1 MADKLIRLPQL
12 QRFKTNADA
21 KYQDKLTA
29 GTNINISGNVIS
41 AQTSVGQQ
49 ALYNAV
55 ITSAGWSGS
64 SNTVNILGITAGDD
78 VEIVGVNPA
87 GLTSSQIQDAKFALD
102 LITYGTTAADSITF
116 YALGT
121 VPSVDIPVT
130 IRKVVN
136 GTLSDGVYGNANITS
151 YSINAAVNT
160 TTDIYTAT
168 GNCKVYISAELKAI
182 TENANGDI
190 ILKMNG
196 TTIMSTR
203 CNPSLQTVSYPRI
216 LIATVLMEA
225 GDVLSI
231 QNPFSSTVIQG
242 SYKVVPAGSSQIT
255 AITDY
260 SSGVVMNAD
269 VIYDGYWDSQVQIV
283 KQGRICVISGYVRFK
298 AEAAADTTLFT
309 VPSGALPSSI
319 YSAANATILGE
330 ITGDNTARNCQ
341 VTTAGV
347 FRMHNSAT
355 PSSGYMRFNGTYIS
369 ET

>member
-29 GTNINISGNVIS
+29 GTNITISNNVIS
-41 AQTSVGQQ
+41 AQASYGQQ

-64 SNTVNILGITAGDD
+64 SNTVSVVGITAGDD

-87 GLTSSQIQDAKFALD
+87 GLTSQQIQNAKFALD
-102 LITYGTTAADSITF
+102 LITYGTTAANSITF

-136 GTLSDGVYGNANITS
+136 GTLSDGVYGNADITS
-151 YSINAAVNT
+151 TSITAQVNT
-160 TTDIYTAT
+160 TTTIYTAT
-168 GNCKVYISAELKAI
+168 GNCKVYLSVQ
-182 TENANGDI
+182 TNHDGENVAKDVV
-190 ILKMNG
+190 LYMNG
-196 TTIMSTR
+196 TNILSAHIDPSTIVKYSRFMT
-203 CNPSLQTVSYPRI
+203 
-216 LIATVLMEA
+216 ATLLMEA

-231 QNPFSSTVIQG
+231 NNPFSSTVSFG
-242 SYKVVPAGSSQIT
+242 CMYRVVPAGSSQIT

-260 SSGVVMNAD
+260 SSGVVVNTA
-269 VIYDGYWDSQVQIV
+269 VISNNPSYLDIKLI
-283 KQGRICVISGYVRFK
+283 KQGRICVLSGFVRFV
-298 AEAAADTTLFT
+298 ASAAADTTLFT
-309 VPSGALPSSI
+309 VPTGALPSSI
-319 YSAANATILGE
+319 YSTATILGE
-330 ITGDNTARNCQ
+330 ITGDRTARNCQ
-341 VTTAGV
+341 IVSSTGA
-347 FRMHNSAT
+347 FRMHNDAT